1 MKINQFVPKK
11 NTFLTIK
18 DEDLNDEFS
27 EKPYL
32 IFEEEEKSPEDSS
45 INISGIKSSPQKF

>member
-1 MKINQFVPKK
+1 
-11 NTFLTIK
+11 LTIK

-45 INISGIKSSPQKF
+45 INISGIKSSP